1 MFCQEKGVKIMAKY
15 SKRPD
20 GRYSTSIIIG
30 YDNGK
35 AKRKIFYGR
44 TIAELDKNVSDF
56 KSLKNKGIVID
67 DEGMTVRQWAEKW
80 LKLYKS
86 DKAYN
91 TYEMYRG
98 VVEKHIVPAF
108 GNIRL
113 KALKTHQ
120 IQELINDILH
130 KGHPRAAELV
140 NLTMKQ
146 IVKQAMTEEY
156 IYKDIT
162 AGITLPKKQKPQKRS
177 LTDAEKELIA
187 KADLSP
193 KERAFIGILYYTGVR
208 RGEALALTVQDIDL
222 VNKKLKVNKNLVMK
236 QAESE
241 IKDSPKTAAGNRQ
254 IPIPDKLL
262 KILKEYMRENT
273 NLYLF
278 TMQNGEPM
286 SKSSFRRFWENIL
299 DKLNIAAGG
308 DKCSRPDLA
317 KDKDAKPL
325 KVIAS
330 DITPHIFRHT
340 YATNLYYA
348 GIDVKTAQTL
358 LGHSSIQMT
367 MDIYTHLD
375 EKKVEEAGNK
385 LNDFF
390 KDV

>member
-1 MFCQEKGVKIMAKY
+1 MAKY

-30 YDNGK
+30 YKEGK

-44 TIAELDKNVSDF
+44 TIAELDKRVSEF

-67 DEGMTVRQWAEKW
+67 DECMTVRQWAEKW

-98 VVEKHIVPAF
+98 VVENHIVPAF
-108 GNIRL
+108 GNTRL
-113 KALKTHQ
+113 KSLKTHQ

-187 KADLSP
+187 KADLSA
-193 KERAFIGILYYTGVR
+193 KERAFIDILYYTGVR
-208 RGEALALTVQDIDL
+208 RGEALALTVQDVDL
-222 VNKKLKVNKNLVMK
+222 VNKKLRVNKNLVMK
-236 QAESE
+236 PTESE
-241 IKDSPKTAAGNRQ
+241 IKNSPKTAAGNRQ

-262 KILKEYMRENT
+262 KTLKEYMRENA

-308 DKCSRPDLA
+308 DKFSRPDLA
-317 KDKDAKPL
+317 KDKNAKPL
-325 KVIAS
+325 KIIAS

-375 EKKVEEAGNK
+375 EKKIEEASNK